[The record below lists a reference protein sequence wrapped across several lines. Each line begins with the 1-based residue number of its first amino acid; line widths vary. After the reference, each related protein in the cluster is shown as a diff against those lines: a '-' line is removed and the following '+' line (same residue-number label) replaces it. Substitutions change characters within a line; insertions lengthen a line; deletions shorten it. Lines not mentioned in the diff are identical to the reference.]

1 MKEKGKFDV
10 IWTFIVVMCVILGAI
25 GTSTYSKRNIP
36 SSNSKISFDFDMN
49 NWEFDSQK
57 NIYYKMGV
65 EYCENSKKEENEKFE
80 IYVPGEY
87 LIGEPNEDGKYNC
100 KINKKGMKS
109 GYNPETSPMIIA
121 IQSEESVEQKL
132 HEKYNYEE
140 ISKFI
145 NEGYI
150 YIWPGTRGQTEPN
163 IEDNEGY
170 SKGIIDGIID
180 LKALIKFC
188 RFNKDIM
195 PGNEEKIIS
204 YGINGGGTKSAIL
217 GASGDS
223 DLYYQKLATI
233 GAISENNEGK
243 RISDS
248 VNGAMCCSPIIDI
261 DTIEKN
267 YAWFT
272 GQYINNE
279 DKEEINDLAVQYAE
293 YINNLKLKDEYGS
306 LLYLKE
312 TDKGIYTEGTYINYI
327 MSIYENS
334 INKFIKGTSFPYTNN
349 EKSITYNTVKDYI
362 DSLNSKNDYIS
373 YDENLN
379 IAKIKNLKEFGLSFE
394 NTNLNKKVSK
404 NLYNPVYFLSNKYN
418 GNGTSYISRHWNIFN
433 ILNENDLNDFSTMN
447 LKLLLQKN
455 EDVNKINYND
465 VWGRD
470 YTKEE
475 IKNMEFENL
484 KSWIKSW

>member
-109 GYNPETSPMIIA
+109 GFNPETSPMIIA

-132 HEKYNYEE
+132 HEKYYYEE

-180 LKALIKFC
+180 LKAELLI
-188 RFNKDIM
+188 
-195 PGNEEKIIS
+195 
-204 YGINGGGTKSAIL
+204 
-217 GASGDS
+217 
-223 DLYYQKLATI
+223 
-233 GAISENNEGK
+233 
-243 RISDS
+243 
-248 VNGAMCCSPIIDI
+248 
-261 DTIEKN
+261 
-267 YAWFT
+267 
-272 GQYINNE
+272 
-279 DKEEINDLAVQYAE
+279 
-293 YINNLKLKDEYGS
+293 
-306 LLYLKE
+306 
-312 TDKGIYTEGTYINYI
+312 
-327 MSIYENS
+327 
-334 INKFIKGTSFPYTNN
+334 
-349 EKSITYNTVKDYI
+349 
-362 DSLNSKNDYIS
+362 
-373 YDENLN
+373 
-379 IAKIKNLKEFGLSFE
+379 
-394 NTNLNKKVSK
+394 
-404 NLYNPVYFLSNKYN
+404 
-418 GNGTSYISRHWNIFN
+418 
-433 ILNENDLNDFSTMN
+433 
-447 LKLLLQKN
+447 
-455 EDVNKINYND
+455 
-465 VWGRD
+465 
-470 YTKEE
+470 
-475 IKNMEFENL
+475 
-484 KSWIKSW
+484 